1 MKFNESECLDKNV
14 FCERN
19 CDNAS
24 LISTIEQLKPPYFSE
39 LANQE
44 FFKCFCKET
53 CTAKRRLDMRGS
65 TVHEKIKRLFE
76 DTDVPALIIFLRKYQ
91 DIIYINLSSNHI
103 TDSGFKNLIDH
114 ALTYKQIE
122 KLDLQNNNIT
132 ELGTRYLLE
141 VGHNLEFKSL
151 NLKANK
157 FGVGASI
164 HVANFLLKNMHL
176 IRLNV
181 AEVDQTGSSL
191 IYFIMVLSQEQDIYN
206 KTLKHLDISR
216 PNPGCM
222 HYFDSDHFASIIGH
236 MLKHNTTLSALHLQK
251 YNFSCHDIETMMS
264 NAIHNNTLVLLN
276 LGCNNIGDHG
286 IDQLAKWLTKRPQL
300 RILVLCSNIITDHGA
315 RSLSFTLPFSR
326 LQSLDISYNKI
337 TDVGMVELLYTLK
350 KSPLLRQLRIFG
362 NTIGHPVGKIIKRML
377 ISKVLNQ
384 EDIDVRPY
392 RVDHRWYIARFE
404 GDRCKKK
411 YEDVPYGLFS
421 RESLPAIKK
430 IRPKRTYHKYIYNR
444 IDDINVQQS
453 VVRIMSS
460 VLIMDHRKD
469 CRCCYCLKCKAP
481 HYDDGCRDIEH
492 PDTCTCCKCKGDDE
506 SSDWSVDKEI
516 LNRIKST
523 PDPME
528 KIAHILKSVGSETG
542 RNITRWINID
552 EDILEEDLKAIAG
565 GSDTDNESSKDSCN
579 CSWAQ
584 LSISSLQKYLEET
597 SSKNLLIIPKS
608 NTILRDVYKGSDIKS
623 CVSESSTSSL

>member
-1 MKFNESECLDKNV
+1 MKFNEPECLDRNG
-14 FCERN
+14 FCKRN

-24 LISTIEQLKPPYFSE
+24 LINTVEQLKPPYFSE
-39 LANQE
+39 LANEE

-53 CTAKRRLDMRGS
+53 CTARRRLDMRGP
-65 TVHEKIKRLFE
+65 TIHEKIKRLFE

-91 DIIYINLSSNHI
+91 DIVYINLGSNNI

-122 KLDLQNNNIT
+122 ELDLQNNNIT

-141 VGHNLEFKSL
+141 VGHDLKIKSL
-151 NLKANK
+151 NLKTNK
-157 FGVGASI
+157 LGASASI
-164 HVANFLLKNMHL
+164 HVANLLLKNMHL
-176 IRLNV
+176 IWLNV
-181 AEVDQTGSSL
+181 AEIDQTASSL
-191 IYFIMVLSQEQDIYN
+191 IYFIAVLSQDQDICN
-206 KTLKHLDISR
+206 VTLKHLDISR

-222 HYFDSDHFASIIGH
+222 HYFDSVHFASVIGH
-236 MLKHNTTLSALHLQK
+236 MLKRNTTLSALHLQK

-264 NAIHNNTLVLLN
+264 NAIHNNTLLLLN

-286 IDQLAKWLTKRPQL
+286 VDHLAKWLTKRPQL

-326 LQSLDISYNKI
+326 LLSLDISYNKI

-362 NTIGHPVGKIIKRML
+362 NAIGHPVGKIIERML

-384 EDIDVRPY
+384 ENIDIRPY

-411 YEDVPYGLFS
+411 YQDVPYELFS
-421 RESLPAIKK
+421 RESLPPIKK
-430 IRPKRTYHKYIYNR
+430 TRLKRTYYKYIYNR
-444 IDDINVQQS
+444 IDDINVQHS

-460 VLIMDHRKD
+460 VLITDHRKD
-469 CRCCYCLKCKAP
+469 CRCCYCFKCKAP
-481 HYDDGCRDIEH
+481 HYDDGCRDLEH

-516 LNRIKST
+516 LNRVKT
-523 PDPME
+523 PPDPVE
-528 KIAHILKSVGSETG
+528 KVAHILKRVGSETAK
-542 RNITRWINID
+542 NIARWINID
-552 EDILEEDLKAIAG
+552 EDVLEEDLKAIAS
-565 GSDTDNESSKDSCN
+565 GSDTDKDSCN

-608 NTILRDVYKGSDIKS
+608 NTTMLKDIYKGSDNES
-623 CVSESSTSSL
+623 CVAESSASSS